1 VIRVLVVNGSTE
13 RRLSIARALLQA
25 GDVRVVGETADPH
38 VACEYVALF
47 EPEVVVLDDNLP
59 DVDGPLFLQHLTRH
73 YPARVVWSG
82 VAQTAQSTLEALDAG
97 ASAVISSAGA
107 KNSRGRAARE
117 LIAAVRGA
125 AATSPTRRQM
135 ESRVGGRHCSRRGAD
150 IGPCRRVIGI
160 GASTGGT
167 SAVEEVVQR
176 LAPDTPPVLIVQHL
190 PEYMVDVFAQ
200 RLRANTSVPVVIARH
215 GATITPGMVVVAP
228 GNAHMTLERVGE
240 ELEIRLT
247 DGPRVNGQ
255 RPAIDALFASLSR
268 TVGADAIGV
277 LLTGAG
283 RDGAAGLLAM
293 RIAGART
300 LVQDEA
306 SSLVWAMPQ
315 AAVELGAAQ
324 EVLPLDSLVDR
335 ISQLPSRSR
344 PTMMAQ
350 L

>member
-1 VIRVLVVNGSTE
+1 MVNGSAQC
-13 RRLSIARALLQA
+13 RLSIVRALLRA

-38 VACEYVALF
+38 VACEYAASF
-47 EPEVVVLDDNLP
+47 DPEVIVLDGDLP
-59 DVDGPLFLQHLTRH
+59 DVDGLLFLQHLTGH
-73 YPARVVWSG
+73 YDARIVWCG
-82 VAQTAQSTLEALDAG
+82 EALSAQHTLDALNAG
-97 ASAVISSAGA
+97 ASAVLP
-107 KNSRGRAARE
+107 KVCPDVPRGRVAQE

-125 AATSPTRRQM
+125 AATSPARRRM
-135 ESRVGGRHCSRRGAD
+135 ESRVGARPSSREPIAM
-150 IGPCRRVIGI
+150 GPCRRVIAI

-167 SAVEEVVQR
+167 NAVEEIVSR

-200 RLRANTSVPVVIARH
+200 RLRDKSLVPIVLARH
-215 GATITPGMVVVAP
+215 NAEVAPGAVIVAP
-228 GNAHMTLERVGE
+228 GNAHLTTERVGE
-240 ELEIRLT
+240 ALVIRLV

-255 RPAIDALFASLSR
+255 RPAIDALFSSLSR
-268 TVGADAIGV
+268 TVGGDAIGV
-277 LLTGAG
+277 LLTGTG

-306 SSLVWAMPQ
+306 SSLVWAMPR

-324 EVLPLDSLVDR
+324 EVLPLGRLADR
-335 ISQLPSRSR
+335 ISQLPARSR

-350 L
+350 WSTSP